1 MAMVVKEAAE
11 NLPMEE
17 VTEGGTVVVAAD
29 ASTSSLHV
37 HEELNPIGHR
47 HGALGGLAHVPH

>member
-1 MAMVVKEAAE
+1 MVVKEAAE